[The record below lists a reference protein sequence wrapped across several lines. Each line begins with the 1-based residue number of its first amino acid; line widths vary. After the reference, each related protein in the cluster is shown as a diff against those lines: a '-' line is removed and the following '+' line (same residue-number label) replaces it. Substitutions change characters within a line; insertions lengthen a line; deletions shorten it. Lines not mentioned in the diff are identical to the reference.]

1 MKIAVVFYSMSGNTE
16 YIASAVA
23 NETGADLIK
32 IEPVVPYPD
41 KGFKMFF
48 HGGRGAI
55 FGETPKLKE
64 YEFDAQKYDLI
75 VFGTPIW
82 AGNATPP
89 VHTFMEDNKN
99 ALKGKKTAVFTCSSG
114 GSAEKAVRKMAG
126 YLGIEKFDAV
136 LSTKDPKVKNLP
148 EDREKAKEFCKSLIK
163 LTNN

>member
-82 AGNATPP
+82 AGNAAPP

-99 ALKGKKTAVFTCSSG
+99 ALKGKKQPYSHAHQAG
-114 GSAEKAVRKMAG
+114 QPRKPYAKWQATWALKNSMR
-126 YLGIEKFDAV
+126 FCQ
-136 LSTKDPKVKNLP
+136 PKTQK
-148 EDREKAKEFCKSLIK
+148 
-163 LTNN
+163 